1 MKNETIKQTAERVC
15 DSISAVRRQDRLPII
30 DKSIR
35 QHVDPLLQQ
44 KQELRDELE
53 RLLSIITD
61 QSDYDH
67 VNEILERTK

>member
-53 RLLSIITD
+53 RLLSIGR
-61 QSDYDH
+61 SLAR
-67 VNEILERTK
+67 VPERWSGGA